1 MLKLL
6 KLFRNNPKR
15 EESIFTTSPG
25 KKFFELSNEKE
36 LGKIGMP
43 LKQEDEEIN
52 LLNDFFITNIDL
64 MLAAAKNIIEKLDE
78 TELLYKKDMFIF
90 EVNFN
95 SDPSFYFSGPH
106 IKISIKDNIGQ
117 LPILLLFDS
126 PIKVIKLTGNQ
137 ILLNEVKKVI
147 EQIKTSLEMEIEK
160 EQIEKEQIDKKSK
173 QEQLEKYFEDKMKE
187 KNQII

>member
-1 MLKLL
+1 
-6 KLFRNNPKR
+6 
-15 EESIFTTSPG
+15 
-25 KKFFELSNEKE
+25 
-36 LGKIGMP
+36 
-43 LKQEDEEIN
+43 
-52 LLNDFFITNIDL
+52 
-64 MLAAAKNIIEKLDE
+64 
-78 TELLYKKDMFIF
+78 MFIF